1 MRAPRHVTS
10 LKETIVK
17 KMNSILSLYNLV
29 LPGFSCVNGY
39 YWVYSGAI
47 GIFFSFIGFYWVFN
61 EFTEFYRVFN
71 DFYLVSIG
79 SKYFFGF

>member
-1 MRAPRHVTS
+1 MLTDIIGSTVVLLVFFLVS
-10 LKETIVK
+10 L
-17 KMNSILSLYNLV
+17 
-29 LPGFSCVNGY
+29 GFT
-39 YWVYSGAI
+39 
-47 GIFFSFIGFYWVFN
+47 GFYWVFN